1 MQAFF
6 VLVGSITTMTHLLI
20 LTTFPWP
27 EISWPEGKVGG
38 DSLRR
43 CSDAGHMNKI
53 SLHHKEL
60 FCQSKVSLHRHFY
73 SRALNSDS
81 VRVAHDVHLKR
92 KLNISFLF
100 LDPVRF
106 RSRKQIR
113 WKRAEQQDKASLAAE
128 PWAQTQTERER
139 EPTWTLCLLTEG
151 VLLPAALT
159 CKSVSAVFMTGH
171 LKQREPKQM
180 KDRGLISEECK
191 HHSQRS
197 ADWYS

>member
-1 MQAFF
+1 
-6 VLVGSITTMTHLLI
+6 
-20 LTTFPWP
+20 
-27 EISWPEGKVGG
+27 
-38 DSLRR
+38 
-43 CSDAGHMNKI
+43 MNKI

-92 KLNISFLF
+92 KLNISFLI

-113 WKRAEQQDKASLAAE
+113 WKRAEQQDKASQSSLE
-128 PWAQTQTERER
+128 HKHRQRER

-180 KDRGLISEECK
+180 KDRGLISEEYK

-197 ADWYS
+197 AD